1 MVRNGA
7 QFDDDRKRTK
17 VFDLVRPDFDA
28 ALYVGFCRQKL
39 LSSSCLQ
46 HSFLHFAY
54 PPLTPCPSLLQSQA
68 RRKHAAAAA
77 LGRGAV
83 GSMPRLDGRLFA
95 ASSPQQQQQVRFP
108 FCRRNRKKPGPG
120 HSPTLN
126 HHRCTQR
133 RRSSALRMLSVSE
146 ATALQDACSQSPGVL
161 LDLRAGGWGLL
172 SVTGE
177 DRLRFLHNQLTNSF
191 TDLKPGQVL
200 ESSYTSSTGRT
211 IDLVTAYVLQD
222 EVLLLSSPSRHE
234 QLLGAFNKYI
244 FPLDR

>member
-1 MVRNGA
+1 M
-7 QFDDDRKRTK
+7 
-17 VFDLVRPDFDA
+17 
-28 ALYVGFCRQKL
+28 
-39 LSSSCLQ
+39 
-46 HSFLHFAY
+46 
-54 PPLTPCPSLLQSQA
+54 
-68 RRKHAAAAA
+68 
-77 LGRGAV
+77 
-83 GSMPRLDGRLFA
+83 
-95 ASSPQQQQQVRFP
+95 QQRH
-108 FCRRNRKKPGPG
+108 N
-120 HSPTLN
+120 
-126 HHRCTQR
+126 
-133 RRSSALRMLSVSE
+133 SALRMLSVSE
-146 ATALQDACSQSPGVL
+146 ATALQDACSQSQGVL
-161 LDLRAGGWGLL
+161 LDLTAGGWGLL

>member
-1 MVRNGA
+1 
-7 QFDDDRKRTK
+7 
-17 VFDLVRPDFDA
+17 
-28 ALYVGFCRQKL
+28 
-39 LSSSCLQ
+39 
-46 HSFLHFAY
+46 
-54 PPLTPCPSLLQSQA
+54 
-68 RRKHAAAAA
+68 
-77 LGRGAV
+77 
-83 GSMPRLDGRLFA
+83 MPRLDRRLFA
-95 ASSPQQQQQVRFP
+95 ASSTTPQQQQVRLP
-108 FCRRNRKKPGPG
+108 FLHLEKEARTKTLIPLLHDHRGAQRKCGSILG
-120 HSPTLN
+120 
-126 HHRCTQR
+126 
-133 RRSSALRMLSVSE
+133 MLSVDE
-146 ATALQDACSQSPGVL
+146 AMNMKEACGQAQGVL
-161 LDLRAGGWGLL
+161 LDLTAGEWGLL